1 MREIKIKNGRY
12 EALILDQ
19 GAILCSFSVDGHD
32 VVLGF
37 ENIEDNI
44 ESDSYLGQIVGPY
57 ANRICDAVYSDEN
70 GEHRVEKN
78 DGKNHLHSGNRNYG
92 WKTWGVKEITESSVT
107 LTLYS
112 PESYGYPG
120 NQEVCVKYSLSL
132 EGVLRLDYS
141 IKGDK
146 KCPLNPT
153 NHAFF
158 NLSGSGDIRDTV
170 VTMDADEYLE
180 VDSTLIPTE
189 IKSVESTDFDFRSPK
204 ALRERRN
211 GAYDHCFVIKE
222 GGKVRVENKEYAL
235 EMTTSL
241 PGMQLYT
248 GEFLN
253 RKEKGKNGTVLS
265 PFTGFCMETEYYPD
279 FPNRP
284 DFKGFWLDGMNEYVS
299 WTEYRLIKK

>member
-92 WKTWGVKEITESSVT
+92 WKTWGVKETTESSVT
-107 LTLYS
+107 LTLSS

-241 PGMQLYT
+241 LTYSNALFHLRAT
-248 GEFLN
+248 SS
-253 RKEKGKNGTVLS
+253 KEEGR
-265 PFTGFCMETEYYPD
+265 F
-279 FPNRP
+279 
-284 DFKGFWLDGMNEYVS
+284 
-299 WTEYRLIKK
+299 

>member
-107 LTLYS
+107 LTLSS

-132 EGVLRLDYS
+132 VGVLRLDYS
-141 IKGDK
+141 I
-146 KCPLNPT
+146 
-153 NHAFF
+153 
-158 NLSGSGDIRDTV
+158 
-170 VTMDADEYLE
+170 
-180 VDSTLIPTE
+180 
-189 IKSVESTDFDFRSPK
+189 
-204 ALRERRN
+204 
-211 GAYDHCFVIKE
+211 
-222 GGKVRVENKEYAL
+222 
-235 EMTTSL
+235 
-241 PGMQLYT
+241 
-248 GEFLN
+248 
-253 RKEKGKNGTVLS
+253 
-265 PFTGFCMETEYYPD
+265 
-279 FPNRP
+279 
-284 DFKGFWLDGMNEYVS
+284 
-299 WTEYRLIKK
+299 